1 LPDQAE
7 LLRAA
12 FASDVGL
19 DEAALNTKDG
29 GFIWFEIAKIDPA
42 HDLTFDEAKPEV
54 EKQWRAE
61 EVDKA
66 LAGKAD
72 DLVKQISAGGS
83 IADAAKGASAGGKK
97 TTE

>member
-1 LPDQAE
+1 M
-7 LLRAA
+7 RAA

-29 GFIWFEIAKIDPA
+29 GYVWYEIAKIDPA
-42 HDLTFDEAKPEV
+42 HDLTFEEAKPEV

-61 EVDKA
+61 EIDKA

-72 DLVKQISAGGS
+72 DLVKQIN
-83 IADAAKGASAGGKK
+83 AGGKFADVAK
-97 TTE
+97 AAGAE

>member
-1 LPDQAE
+1 M
-7 LLRAA
+7 RAA

-29 GFIWFEIAKIDPA
+29 GFVWFDVTKIDPA
-42 HDLTFDEAKPEV
+42 HDLTFEEAKPEV

-72 DLVKQISAGGS
+72 DLVKQIEAGGS
-83 IADAAKGASAGGKK
+83 VAEAAKSAGAEVK
-97 TTE
+97 TATDVHRAE